1 MIAKPETVTPC
12 IGGCGGVGLPLYLGY
27 CKECAEEALF
37 TEEGMPKPQYRK
49 RLREAER
56 EFERRMRG

>member
-1 MIAKPETVTPC
+1 MNRVQNTAPC

-37 TEEGMPKPQYRK
+37 TEEGMPRPQYRK

-56 EFERRMRG
+56 EFERRLR